1 MPEQHRMRF
10 LLDIA
15 YLFAVLAY
23 APVML
28 YRMIACGRYRTG
40 WAHRFGKV
48 GRRGSGGRCI
58 WIHAVS
64 LGEINATRTVVAEL
78 KQRLG
83 DCEIVIST
91 TTDTGMERARAL
103 FAVDHEVFYFP
114 LDFSFISRRAFRR
127 LRPDLC
133 LLMELEVWP
142 NFLASARK
150 FGAQVVVVNGRI
162 SEHSFKWYR
171 RIRPISKAIFRRL
184 SLVLVQTDL
193 YAKRFRRI
201 GCASERVVVTGSLK
215 YDTAQIADSV
225 PGAEILAAQLG
236 ITADQRLLVAGA
248 TGNDEEKILLDVYR
262 RLIEEPQFQ
271 DVRFVL
277 VPRKPERFDEVARQ
291 IQQAGFDLVRYSQ
304 VREHKSARAQEH
316 KSTRAQE
323 AGDEGRGTRDEGR
336 GARDEGRGTRD
347 EGGSLSRS
355 EGLPPPALAF
365 GKGRHP
371 DGIPG
376 VNNETRNTQ
385 CELQRGLVHGHY
397 SEVKECEST
406 RAQEARD
413 EGRGARDEG
422 GSLSRSEGLDRPAL
436 ASGKGRHPDGI
447 PGANNETRNTQC
459 ELQRGL
465 VHGRYSE
472 VKECES
478 TRAQEAR
485 DEGRGTREEG
495 GSLSR
500 SEGLDRP
507 ALASGK
513 GRHPDEIPGA
523 SDETRNTQC
532 ELQRDLVHGQS
543 RHVAPGPAAQ
553 GRDAPATG
561 DERQDTKYGVILG
574 DTMGDLR
581 KFYSLASVIFVGRS
595 LVPMGGSDM
604 MEAAALGRPTVFGP
618 HATNFRQTVEALLA
632 EGGAICVR
640 NTEDLLAA
648 LRRCLGDPDYAAGIA
663 RNGRAVI
670 RSNQGA
676 TRKTV
681 DAIAALLNPP
691 DESDE
696 SHRSGGA

>member
-1 MPEQHRMRF
+1 MRF

-28 YRMIACGRYRTG
+28 YRMVACGRYRTG
-40 WAHRFGKV
+40 WPHRFGKV
-48 GRRGSGGRCI
+48 GRRHSGGRCI

-103 FAVDHEVFYFP
+103 FAADHEVFYFP

-142 NFLASARK
+142 NFLTSARK
-150 FGAQVVVVNGRI
+150 FGAHVVIVNGRI

-171 RIRPISKAIFRRL
+171 RIRPIAKAIFSRL
-184 SLVLVQTDL
+184 SIILTQTEL
-193 YAKRFRRI
+193 YAERFRRI

-215 YDTAQIADSV
+215 YDTAQIADRV
-225 PGAEILAAQLG
+225 HGADTLAAQLG
-236 ITADQRLLVAGA
+236 ITAEQRLLVAGA

-262 RLIEEPQFQ
+262 RLIEEPQFR
-271 DVRFVL
+271 DVRLVV

-304 VREHKSARAQEH
+304 VKEHKSARAQEH
-316 KSTRAQE
+316 ESTRAQE
-323 AGDEGRGTRDEGR
+323 AG
-336 GARDEGRGTRD
+336 DEGRGTRD

-355 EGLPPPALAF
+355 EGLDRPALAF

-371 DGIPG
+371 DEIPG
-376 VNNETRNTQ
+376 ANDETRNTQ
-385 CELQRGLVHGHY
+385 YELQRGLVHGQDAH
-397 SEVKECEST
+397 
-406 RAQEARD
+406 AM
-413 EGRGARDEG
+413 
-422 GSLSRSEGLDRPAL
+422 
-436 ASGKGRHPDGI
+436 
-447 PGANNETRNTQC
+447 
-459 ELQRGL
+459 
-465 VHGRYSE
+465 
-472 VKECES
+472 
-478 TRAQEAR
+478 
-485 DEGRGTREEG
+485 
-495 GSLSR
+495 
-500 SEGLDRP
+500 
-507 ALASGK
+507 
-513 GRHPDEIPGA
+513 
-523 SDETRNTQC
+523 
-532 ELQRDLVHGQS
+532 
-543 RHVAPGPAAQ
+543 Q

-561 DERQDTKYGVILG
+561 DERRDTKYGVILG

-632 EGGAICVR
+632 EDGAICVR